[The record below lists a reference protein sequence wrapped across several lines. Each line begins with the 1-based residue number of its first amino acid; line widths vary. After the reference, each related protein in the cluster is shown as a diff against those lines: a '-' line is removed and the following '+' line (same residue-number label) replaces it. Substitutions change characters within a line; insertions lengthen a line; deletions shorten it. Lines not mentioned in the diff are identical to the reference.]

1 METGSRRRRM
11 TVSDTDG
18 DNPREMMRELIERT
32 EGRAQLEVLRDVY
45 TDRLHRR
52 SSDFDATRGLRL
64 VIEKLQRTSYGSPVL
79 TTSS

>member
-1 METGSRRRRM
+1 M
-11 TVSDTDG
+11 TASDTD
-18 DNPREMMRELIERT
+18 DHNPRETMRRLIERT

-45 TDRLHRR
+45 TDRLHRQ
-52 SSDFDATRGLRL
+52 SSDFDATHGLRL